1 MGLHLYCLP
10 YPTIAEVHVSPPET
24 PRMDDTGP
32 ANGSACPGGKHS
44 DHPSLTPSHSSQ
56 HLLSIPTSLSPPSL
70 SLHLQSSPLHQVLQR
85 YNEPLQSQSG
95 EKKTSPYLRQCVSDS
110 PNPKISAVS
119 SCSTELCSPPSL
131 HPSRTH
137 SSNQAVSVAHTAS
150 EQKEIV
156 LAVCGWSVAAIL
168 PLCIRIYRHL

>member
-1 MGLHLYCLP
+1 MSHHPRLLAWMTLCLLM
-10 YPTIAEVHVSPPET
+10 AVHVQEVST
-24 PRMDDTGP
+24 PTL
-32 ANGSACPGGKHS
+32 
-44 DHPSLTPSHSSQ
+44 PSLTPSHSSQ
-56 HLLSIPTSLSPPSL
+56 HLLPIPTSLSSPSL
-70 SLHLQSSPLHQVLQR
+70 SLHLQSSPLPQVLQR

-110 PNPKISAVS
+110 PNLKISAVS
-119 SCSTELCSPPSL
+119 SCSTELCSPLSL